1 MDDITKLILAKYQVE
16 NIIEL
21 IKDNEYRQYMF
32 MHLNPVFYELERQLT
47 NLTIADK
54 IKKTNQSN
62 TLKSN
67 DTENLSHWRI
77 QHSRLGIG
85 WRTWKTD

>member
-32 MHLNPVFYELERQLT
+32 MHLNPVYYELERQLT

-54 IKKTNQSN
+54 IETNKEEQ
-62 TLKSN
+62 
-67 DTENLSHWRI
+67 
-77 QHSRLGIG
+77 
-85 WRTWKTD
+85 

>member
-32 MHLNPVFYELERQLT
+32 MHLNPVYYELERQLT

-54 IKKTNQSN
+54 IESNQRSN
-62 TLKSN
+62 EESLY
-67 DTENLSHWRI
+67 R
-77 QHSRLGIG
+77 
-85 WRTWKTD
+85 

>member
-47 NLTIADK
+47 NTK
-54 IKKTNQSN
+54 NVKKREYMLSSSMKEKQQN
-62 TLKSN
+62 LK
-67 DTENLSHWRI
+67 
-77 QHSRLGIG
+77 
-85 WRTWKTD
+85 

>member
-47 NLTIADK
+47 NLQIVDK
-54 IKKTNQSN
+54 IESN
-62 TLKSN
+62 K
-67 DTENLSHWRI
+67 EE
-77 QHSRLGIG
+77 
-85 WRTWKTD
+85 K

>member
-21 IKDNEYRQYMF
+21 IKDNEYKQYMF

-47 NLTIADK
+47 NQTIADK
-54 IKKTNQSN
+54 IKPTQ
-62 TLKSN
+62 
-67 DTENLSHWRI
+67 TEE
-77 QHSRLGIG
+77 
-85 WRTWKTD
+85 

>member
-32 MHLNPVFYELERQLT
+32 MHLNPVFYEFERQLT

-54 IKKTNQSN
+54 IKT
-62 TLKSN
+62 TP
-67 DTENLSHWRI
+67 TEE
-77 QHSRLGIG
+77 
-85 WRTWKTD
+85 

>member
-32 MHLNPVFYELERQLT
+32 MHLNPVYYELERQLT
-47 NLTIADK
+47 NLAIADK
-54 IKKTNQSN
+54 IESNQEEQWEYHQCS
-62 TLKSN
+62 
-67 DTENLSHWRI
+67 
-77 QHSRLGIG
+77 
-85 WRTWKTD
+85 

>member
-21 IKDNEYRQYMF
+21 TKDNEYKQFIY

-47 NLTIADK
+47 NQTIADK
-54 IKKTNQSN
+54 IKPNQ
-62 TLKSN
+62 
-67 DTENLSHWRI
+67 TEE
-77 QHSRLGIG
+77 
-85 WRTWKTD
+85 

>member
-21 IKDNEYRQYMF
+21 TKDNEYKQFIF
-32 MHLNPVFYELERQLT
+32 MHLNPVFYELDRQLT

-54 IKKTNQSN
+54 IKPTP
-62 TLKSN
+62 
-67 DTENLSHWRI
+67 TEE
-77 QHSRLGIG
+77 
-85 WRTWKTD
+85 

>member
-32 MHLNPVFYELERQLT
+32 MHLNPVYYELQRQLT

-54 IKKTNQSN
+54 IETNKEEQ
-62 TLKSN
+62 
-67 DTENLSHWRI
+67 
-77 QHSRLGIG
+77 
-85 WRTWKTD
+85 

>member
-1 MDDITKLILAKYQVE
+1 MDKHTKLILAKYQVE

-47 NLTIADK
+47 NLAITDK
-54 IKKTNQSN
+54 IEKNEEK
-62 TLKSN
+62 
-67 DTENLSHWRI
+67 E
-77 QHSRLGIG
+77 
-85 WRTWKTD
+85 

>member
-32 MHLNPVFYELERQLT
+32 MHLNPCLLYTSDAADEL
-47 NLTIADK
+47 
-54 IKKTNQSN
+54 
-62 TLKSN
+62 
-67 DTENLSHWRI
+67 
-77 QHSRLGIG
+77 
-85 WRTWKTD
+85 

>member
-32 MHLNPVFYELERQLT
+32 MHLNPVYYELERQLT
-47 NLTIADK
+47 NLTITDK
-54 IKKTNQSN
+54 IRKDQTQ
-62 TLKSN
+62 
-67 DTENLSHWRI
+67 E
-77 QHSRLGIG
+77 
-85 WRTWKTD
+85 

>member
-32 MHLNPVFYELERQLT
+32 MHLNPVYYELQRQLT
-47 NLTIADK
+47 NLAIADK
-54 IKKTNQSN
+54 IETNQ
-62 TLKSN
+62 
-67 DTENLSHWRI
+67 EE
-77 QHSRLGIG
+77 Q
-85 WRTWKTD
+85 

>member
-47 NLTIADK
+47 NLTFADK
-54 IKKTNQSN
+54 IRTNQ
-62 TLKSN
+62 K
-67 DTENLSHWRI
+67 E
-77 QHSRLGIG
+77 Q
-85 WRTWKTD
+85 

>member
-32 MHLNPVFYELERQLT
+32 MHLNPVFYELDRQLT
-47 NLTIADK
+47 NLTMTDK
-54 IKKTNQSN
+54 MKTNQ
-62 TLKSN
+62 
-67 DTENLSHWRI
+67 TE
-77 QHSRLGIG
+77 Q
-85 WRTWKTD
+85 